1 MRKVAGFGLMATIGL
16 LVVAAVPVA
25 AAPRTTAHMEVQTNF
40 DPADDPFTATGIPGC
55 ASGFVATGD
64 NTTLFPRRHGVFAG
78 DKVFDCGG
86 GTGFVVRLNA
96 LFSYSGGSIG
106 TWSIV
111 ASWGTL
117 AGLQGS
123 GKLVGTS
130 TGPDSI
136 LDVYDGTIN

>member
-1 MRKVAGFGLMATIGL
+1 MRRMALGF
-16 LVVAAVPVA
+16 VVAVAMLMVVVVPA
-25 AAPRTTAHMEVQTNF
+25 AAASRGAVHIEVQTNF
-40 DPADDPFTATGIPGC
+40 DPADDPFTANISGC
-55 ASGFVATGD
+55 ASGTVADGD
-64 NTTLFPRRHGVFAG
+64 NTTKFTRMHGVFAG

-96 LFSYSGGSIG
+96 IFSYSGGSVG
-106 TWSIV
+106 SWAIV
-111 ASWGTL
+111 DSWGGI

-130 TGPDSI
+130 TGVDSI